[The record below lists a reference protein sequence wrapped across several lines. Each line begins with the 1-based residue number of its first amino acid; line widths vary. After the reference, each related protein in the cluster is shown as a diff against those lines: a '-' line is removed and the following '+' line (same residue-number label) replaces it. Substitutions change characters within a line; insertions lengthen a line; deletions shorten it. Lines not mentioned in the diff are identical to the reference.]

1 MLTAAALC
9 GVSLS
14 ALCGSPLWGL
24 SGTASAVDCPDVEVV
39 FARGTTEMPG
49 VGWIGQQFIDALR
62 WRTGGRA
69 MDVYPV
75 NYPAVHDF
83 APTLGGVI
91 DAGNHIRDT
100 AGACPATRIVLGGF
114 SRGAA
119 LAGYVTADAPA
130 QPGFPA
136 PLPPE
141 VGEHVAAV
149 VLLGKPSDA
158 YLAGLGAPPV
168 AMGADYG
175 ARTVELCAPGDPVC
189 SAGDDG
195 AAHASYAATGMT
207 ALAADFAAERLT
219 PPESVPAPGL

>member
-9 GVSLS
+9 G
-14 ALCGSPLWGL
+14 SPLPCMLEL
-24 SGTASAVDCPDVEVV
+24 SGAASAVGCPDIEVV
-39 FARGTTEMPG
+39 FARGTAEAPG
-49 VGWIGQQFIDALR
+49 VGGIGQNFVDALR

-75 NYPAVHDF
+75 NYLAVHDF
-83 APTLGGVI
+83 PPTVDGVA

-119 LAGYVTADAPA
+119 LAGYVTADTAA
-130 QPGFPA
+130 GPGFPP

-141 VGEHVAAV
+141 VASHVAAV
-149 VLLGKPSDA
+149 VLLGKSSEA
-158 YLAGLGAPPV
+158 YLASLDAPPV
-168 AMGADYG
+168 VIGSRYG
-175 ARTVELCAPGDPVC
+175 AKTIDLCAPGDPVC

-195 AAHASYAATGMT
+195 AAHAAYAANGMT

-219 PPESVPAPGL
+219 PPETVPGPPL